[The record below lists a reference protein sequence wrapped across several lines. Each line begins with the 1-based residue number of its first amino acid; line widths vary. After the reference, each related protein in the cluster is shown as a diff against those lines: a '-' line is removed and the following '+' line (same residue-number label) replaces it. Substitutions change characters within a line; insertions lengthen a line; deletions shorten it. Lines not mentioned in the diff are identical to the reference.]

1 MCYMNASLQALL
13 AAEQLREYFL
23 HLEVDRE
30 NSENKLIY
38 AFVWLSKLMS
48 RAEDLDQDVELDQV
62 IAYLGKYLAQNALK
76 LSPDVQHDVHEFV
89 AGMLDVLQKS
99 ILKLDPEKD
108 ICKDLFV
115 IENSYMPA
123 PCPR

>member
-1 MCYMNASLQALL
+1 MNASLQALL

-38 AFVWLSKLMS
+38 AFLWLSKLMS
-48 RAEDLDQDVELDQV
+48 RAEDLDLDVELDHV
-62 IAYLGKYLAQNALK
+62 IAYLGKYVAQNALK
-76 LSPDVQHDVHEFV
+76 LSPDVQHDAHEFV
-89 AGMLDVLQKS
+89 AELLDVLQKS

>member
-13 AAEQLREYFL
+13 AAEQLCDYFL
-23 HLEVDRE
+23 QLNVDRQ
-30 NSENKLIY
+30 NSEQKILY
-38 AFVWLSKLMS
+38 AFAWLSKLMC

-62 IAYLGKYLAQNALK
+62 IAYLGKYVAQNALK
-76 LSPDVQHDVHEFV
+76 LSPDVQHDAHEFV
-89 AGMLDVLQKS
+89 AGLLDVLQKR
-99 ILKLDPEKD
+99 ILKLDPKKD